1 MYSLLKS
8 SSPCRAEYLLQYPIR
23 KDIFVISVIFSELPR
38 ASIKRS
44 DSCVCVFVCRGLESG
59 CTQPA
64 PFSPHP
70 NSKVSTK
77 GMKDIHCKVSLWTW
91 PRSMN
96 MKFLHFGI
104 CLDIHLYCRTAA
116 CWFVRATKFLQK
128 GLWQTFMCKN
138 WVALWTET
146 GYPGALV
153 LLLLWY
159 PGKPAFCLHPLSRPS

>member
-23 KDIFVISVIFSELPR
+23 KDIFVISVIFHDYQEHKEIWLGYM
-38 ASIKRS
+38 
-44 DSCVCVFVCRGLESG
+44 CVCVQWPWMRMLFNL
-59 CTQPA
+59 PH
-64 PFSPHP
+64 SPPTPTP
-70 NSKVSTK
+70 NSVLKERRISTARFPYEH
-77 GMKDIHCKVSLWTW
+77 GPGAWIWSFYTSVFAWTYT
-91 PRSMN
+91 
-96 MKFLHFGI
+96 
-104 CLDIHLYCRTAA
+104 CTAEQL
-116 CWFVRATKFLQK
+116 CVDLSELQNSSPK

-146 GYPGALV
+146 GYPGAPV